1 MCYSRSNHQQFII
14 LIIKEENIRLI
25 FGLKLRQ
32 LRIEKKLS
40 LLEVSKASGISVSYL
55 NEIEKGKKY
64 PKANKIA
71 QMAKALDVSYDWMV
85 SMQLTKN
92 LSPIAELIKSDLL
105 TNLPL
110 EIFGIEPADL
120 MDLISNTPSKISAFI
135 STLIEIARNYNIGVE
150 NFYFSVL
157 RSYQEMHE
165 NYFEDLEEIVDNFR
179 AEYPSCQEMPLPSS
193 VLIQILK
200 DTYHYQI
207 EEQDFEAYPELKGLR
222 TVLISEKTPH
232 LLLNKNLTDT
242 QKRFALGREI
252 GYQYMRL
259 KKRAY
264 TSSWIKIESFEQL
277 LNNFKA
283 SYFAGALLIPRA
295 QIVADIK
302 KFMHLKKWNE
312 QELIGIIERY
322 QASPEMFAHRLTSI
336 VPRFFGL
343 KQLFFLRF
351 NHQKGSNFFHLD
363 KELHLAGLYNPHSNM
378 LHQHYCRRWVSLN
391 ILKNLAQQQ
400 EDQEATPQLIC
411 EAQHSNY
418 IGSDN
423 EFLCISLARPVLPNT
438 SMNSSVTI
446 GFLVND
452 EFKKQVKF
460 WNDTKITKRKVG
472 VTCERCSDLD
482 CAERAAPAKIFLEIE
497 RTQKIQTSL
506 EKLKQ
511 DYSTGSPLT
520 PKGDV

>member
-1 MCYSRSNHQQFII
+1 M
-14 LIIKEENIRLI
+14 IKEENIRLI

-32 LRIEKKLS
+32 LRIEKNLS

-64 PKANKIA
+64 PKANKIS
-71 QMAKALDVSYDWMV
+71 QMAKALDVSYDWLV

-92 LSPIAELIKSDLL
+92 LSPIAELVKSDLL

-120 MDLISNTPSKISAFI
+120 MELISNTPSKISAFI

-165 NYFEDLEEIVDNFR
+165 NYFEDLEEVVDNFVK
-179 AEYPSCQEMPLPSS
+179 EYPQSAQLPVSSQVLQKILQE
-193 VLIQILK
+193 V
-200 DTYHYQI
+200 YHYKI
-207 EEQDFEAYPELKGLR
+207 EEQDFEHYPELKGLR
-222 TVLISEKTPH
+222 TILLYEKEPR

-252 GYQYMRL
+252 GYQYMKL
-259 KKRAY
+259 KQRAY

-283 SYFAGALLIPRA
+283 SYFAGALLIPR
-295 QIVADIK
+295 QKIVADIK
-302 KFMHLKKWNE
+302 DFMQFKQWDAPA
-312 QELIGIIERY
+312 LIKIINHY

-336 VPRFFGL
+336 VPKFFGL

-351 NHQKGSNFFHLD
+351 NHQRGSNYFHLD

-391 ILKNLAQQQ
+391 ILKDLEKQQNQGTQADELLCQAQRS
-400 EDQEATPQLIC
+400 
-411 EAQHSNY
+411 HY

-423 EFLCISLARPVLPNT
+423 EFLCISLARPVLANT
-438 SMNSSVTI
+438 QINSSVTI
-446 GFLVND
+446 GFLMNQS
-452 EFKKQVKF
+452 FKKQVKF
-460 WNDTKITKRKVG
+460 WNDVQMPSRAVG
-472 VTCERCSDLD
+472 VTCERCSDLLCED
-482 CAERAAPAKIFLEIE
+482 RAAPAKIFLEME
-497 RTQKIQTSL
+497 RTEKIQKSL

-511 DYSTGSPLT
+511 EYSA
-520 PKGDV
+520 